1 MIRHS
6 LRRSLLSLSHRLTT
20 STTTTTVS
28 AFPTASPLSFYRHFA
43 SFQIVVPS
51 LGDSITE
58 GTIAELSK
66 SKGDDVSTD
75 EVIARLET
83 DKVSI
88 DVRSTGSGKIS
99 AVNVKQGDTVHV
111 GDVLFEGDDA
121 GGGGGQK
128 QQPAAATKE
137 NASTEKAP
145 SAETQTKQP
154 QQQQQQQPEPAAAPT
169 KTQAIDS
176 AHTQSTSQQPQHAQ
190 QGAHNEDDTQQH
202 RAHHPLI
209 QFRYGRRSNQSNPPS
224 QPRDTRKQ
232 PTQVPASSLNKPS
245 TSQQQQQQ
253 QQQQS
258 VIQRGLQPDA
268 YFNQDDFVRANEAA
282 ASARKQL
289 PAYYRRKVWSEAE
302 QEAVMMGG
310 APAYVPKALQKEKE
324 KTAAAAG
331 GKKK

>member
-1 MIRHS
+1 MIRHFT
-6 LRRSLLSLSHRLTT
+6 RRSLLSLSHTLTT
-20 STTTTTVS
+20 STS
-28 AFPTASPLSFYRHFA
+28 CSFLSFPTRPIYRHLA
-43 SFQIVVPS
+43 TFQIVVPN

-58 GTIAELSK
+58 GTIAELTK

-88 DVRSTGSGKIS
+88 DVRSTGSGKIN

-121 GGGGGQK
+121 GSEGGQQPKAASKDKPSSDDAQAKK
-128 QQPAAATKE
+128 QQP
-137 NASTEKAP
+137 
-145 SAETQTKQP
+145 
-154 QQQQQQQPEPAAAPT
+154 QPEATPT

-176 AHTQSTSQQPQHAQ
+176 AHTKLPQQQ
-190 QGAHNEDDTQQH
+190 QTQQQQQQQQQAHGSADAEDDTHQH
-202 RAHHPLI
+202 HAHHPLI
-209 QFRYGRRSNQSNPPS
+209 QFRYGRRSNQPNPPS
-224 QPRDTRKQ
+224 QPTDARKQ
-232 PTQVPASSLNKPS
+232 PRQVPASSLNQPS
-245 TSQQQQQQ
+245 TTAQP
-253 QQQQS
+253 QQQS
-258 VIQRGLQPDA
+258 ALLRGLQPDS
-268 YFNQDDFVRANEAA
+268 YFNQDDFARANEAA

-302 QEAVMMGG
+302 QEVVMMGG

-324 KTAAAAG
+324 KAAAAG